1 MSVSVVRF
9 APLREPVF
17 CSVICGI
24 GATTDK
30 FHKSCDGRAALSS
43 QQLLAYTFAFDFPI
57 IFRNCN

>member
-9 APLREPVF
+9 APLRKPVF
-17 CSVICGI
+17 CSVIGGI

-43 QQLLAYTFAFDFPI
+43 QQLLAYTFVFDFPSN
-57 IFRNCN
+57 FPQL